1 MKKVPSNNQQQ
12 ACIIA
17 AFPKSKKG
25 IFSTKKKSKK
35 SLPDERTKQQMPALW
50 VGQAC
55 PANSGGGV
63 IESHRT
69 DPRFLRPVQ
78 AQAKKAC

>member
-25 IFSTKKKSKK
+25 IFSTKKKQEK
-35 SLPDERTKQQMPALW
+35 PA
-50 VGQAC
+50 
-55 PANSGGGV
+55 
-63 IESHRT
+63 
-69 DPRFLRPVQ
+69 
-78 AQAKKAC
+78 